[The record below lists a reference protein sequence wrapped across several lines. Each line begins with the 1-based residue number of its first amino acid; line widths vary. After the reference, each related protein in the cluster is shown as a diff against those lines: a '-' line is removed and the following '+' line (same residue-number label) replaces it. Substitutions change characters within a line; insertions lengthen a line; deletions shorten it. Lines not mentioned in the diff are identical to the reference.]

1 MDSFSDFDTL
11 PVRDSALAGELFQAV
26 SRLADADGGVLLLKN
41 GQPRYVLLAVSGT
54 APEIPADDAEVL
66 EISRMLIDRNRQ
78 AYTELSK

>member
-11 PVRDSALAGELFQAV
+11 PVRDSALAGQLFQAV
-26 SRLADADGGVLLLKN
+26 SRLADAEGGVLLLKN
-41 GQPRYVLLAVSGT
+41 GQPRYVLLAVSG
-54 APEIPADDAEVL
+54 AGPETPAEDAEVL